1 MINGPG
7 VAGAVIPKPEELGS
21 WNFERMFIPH
31 YVSYVMCRMSNYLI
45 FFFYI
50 FNTIFFFNVK
60 IFDKV
65 VELVGGG
72 SVINRA
78 YPV

>member
-31 YVSYVMCRMSNYLI
+31 YVSYVMCRMSN
-45 FFFYI
+45 FFF
-50 FNTIFFFNVK
+50 FFFTFLILFFFIVK

-72 SVINRA
+72 SVINGA